1 MSLGRLLLSVRDKLR
16 TELDLSDGE
25 CEVMPSGEPPASCG
39 QKFISV
45 YGANWAAEGGNTFA
59 DLGVVESY
67 GIVCAVTFRS
77 NYVPF
82 DRLGEGLYINRLIG
96 MEDYCRSIMKAVHLS
111 TDILEKTD
119 LLINEDFGSNVPS
132 PHKMVEYLRWTYC
145 DANPK
150 SVAGAWFGTEESA
163 ASGLVME
170 VRFTNATRFSSF
182 GDGNEG
188 VNFA

>member
-1 MSLGRLLLSVRDKLR
+1 
-16 TELDLSDGE
+16 
-25 CEVMPSGEPPASCG
+25 
-39 QKFISV
+39 
-45 YGANWAAEGGNTFA
+45 
-59 DLGVVESY
+59 
-67 GIVCAVTFRS
+67 
-77 NYVPF
+77 
-82 DRLGEGLYINRLIG
+82 
-96 MEDYCRSIMKAVHLS
+96 MKAVHLS